1 MHISHTSHAFPQWG
15 LRSEFI
21 CESMNPD
28 TFLSANPPASY
39 PQKRYYTL
47 DIARAIAIILVAV
60 GHFNIEPMPQFYR
73 YLIDVIYTFHMPLF
87 MFVSGFLCIATMK
100 KTSYMKFISKKFFRL
115 MVPYFVTSVI
125 IIFIKLL
132 TEKVQPV
139 DHPVTVSDF
148 IEILWLPKAGYFL
161 WFVYAL
167 WWMMVIV
174 PLFNTARKRMVFL
187 LIAIL
192 LFFFNSHFTT
202 MFCLHETARF
212 MIYFASGCV
221 VYDILKKIP
230 VRALC
235 LTSFFAFP
243 VLAVILIIN
252 PIAVI
257 SQSWLLSQLL
267 ILATAFSGIGF
278 TLVVSNALENHAAPK
293 IRHLL
298 FSLSTASYII
308 YLFHT
313 TFMGFSKAALTKIHF
328 FQSGNLMVHYSVA
341 ELIVPLFSGV
351 VLSYLL
357 YKYIL
362 TRYNITRKLFGL

>member
-1 MHISHTSHAFPQWG
+1 
-15 LRSEFI
+15 
-21 CESMNPD
+21 MNPD

-39 PQKRYYTL
+39 PKKRYYTL

-174 PLFNTARKRMVFL
+174 PLFDTPAKRRVFL
-187 LIAIL
+187 LISVV
-192 LFFFNSHFTT
+192 LFLINPYFPRL
-202 MFCLHETARF
+202 FCLHETARF

-243 VLAVILIIN
+243 VLSVILIIN

-257 SQSWLLSQLL
+257 SQSWLLLQLF
-267 ILATAFSGIGF
+267 ILATAFSGI
-278 TLVVSNALENHAAPK
+278 
-293 IRHLL
+293 
-298 FSLSTASYII
+298 
-308 YLFHT
+308 
-313 TFMGFSKAALTKIHF
+313 
-328 FQSGNLMVHYSVA
+328 
-341 ELIVPLFSGV
+341 
-351 VLSYLL
+351 
-357 YKYIL
+357 
-362 TRYNITRKLFGL
+362 